1 VTVSRLAVSLRTALS
16 AASRLHIAASAS
28 AVSRVSHDNR
38 GTWAAVVTVTESAA
52 LPMRRVIAITRN
64 AAAAP
69 RYHRLQLLSAS
80 VLDVM
85 VTGIYRR

>member
-1 VTVSRLAVSLRTALS
+1 
-16 AASRLHIAASAS
+16 
-28 AVSRVSHDNR
+28 
-38 GTWAAVVTVTESAA
+38 
-52 LPMRRVIAITRN
+52 MRRVIAITRN